1 MALALLA
8 SACSSS
14 NDAPVHTLEVTPG
27 SAILVGT
34 GDSITF
40 EARIVDAEG
49 TVVSDAPAVTWAS
62 SHSETVAINAAGE
75 ATAMTNIG
83 SAMITASTGDLVS
96 APVLAAVAVPSDNS
110 VLLGDDRFVS
120 DPELVGELPDEISSG
135 FQMRAVISG
144 TPPAVDQLII
154 ATGETPFAGR
164 VVSVDQATEGS
175 EVTVQL
181 TSMAELFKELSI
193 FETVA
198 WDQSAGTQA
207 ASTKGNKST
216 TSAKRVVKQAGD
228 PDAMFDI
235 GPFECTVNVGVSV
248 TDVVFNVTPVFDA
261 SQVSTSFIWLI
272 VDNETT
278 DFEAIIQGPFSAT
291 LNGDIELPLSFT
303 SAIDCRDKAIEVP
316 VVPPSGTLGLLSVEA
331 FATIG
336 IAFDA
341 QASTVAARVLLDGAL
356 TGAGR
361 IGVDYSN
368 LSNDLPLVSDAVLE
382 NHVNVAFE
390 FDDTLGDSAEVTLKP
405 AIRASLGTQ
414 LKVGIFGLSKT
425 FEIAEWIGTGT
436 RELKYATVNRQI
448 QNTTFAAS
456 ETRTLTAQYKI
467 TKEAYKAMFAWTVSG
482 PYAIEAIDTLIN
494 IAGVFGVSIDLNN
507 FTLLTLNSPSG
518 TLTAPGSGETGQ
530 GIDFSVVLQDV
541 DDFDGYNVEEVRLYR
556 HEGSGASL
564 TSELL
569 GTITPNEGDTNLV
582 YTWTP
587 GLDDV
592 GDHRI
597 SAFVITK
604 ESPATPYELSANSEV
619 FVTVFEGTD
628 PPLPNGL
635 EDFGADT
642 YVDCTVSAYSDR
654 NMGRDDSVDQEI
666 EYTSDTDDSEPT
678 PPGSGTL
685 ECDLDET
692 FGGARGRVN
701 ASADWTATTSA
712 GSFSLKI
719 DGTVESR
726 STVATMTEAP
736 YAEGDADLEVC
747 YDWGLSIAAPRAF
760 TISLS
765 VDGFFGTDLM
775 GPDHETITYSRGGYF
790 ETEASAEISGEDGD
804 FEIELHSDPK
814 PGDRSSISGVVP
826 AGGVNVSI
834 CVGMDGGTYSSYA
847 ASFER
852 ETTGSAMGRV
862 SL

>member
-1 MALALLA
+1 MTCHKIHRRNGPFLLALALLA

-303 SAIDCRDKAIEVP
+303 SAIDCRDKAIEVC

-414 LKVGIFGLSKT
+414 LKVGIFGL
-425 FEIAEWIGTGT
+425 
-436 RELKYATVNRQI
+436 
-448 QNTTFAAS
+448 
-456 ETRTLTAQYKI
+456 
-467 TKEAYKAMFAWTVSG
+467 
-482 PYAIEAIDTLIN
+482 
-494 IAGVFGVSIDLNN
+494 
-507 FTLLTLNSPSG
+507 
-518 TLTAPGSGETGQ
+518 
-530 GIDFSVVLQDV
+530 
-541 DDFDGYNVEEVRLYR
+541 
-556 HEGSGASL
+556 
-564 TSELL
+564 
-569 GTITPNEGDTNLV
+569 
-582 YTWTP
+582 
-587 GLDDV
+587 
-592 GDHRI
+592 
-597 SAFVITK
+597 
-604 ESPATPYELSANSEV
+604 
-619 FVTVFEGTD
+619 
-628 PPLPNGL
+628 
-635 EDFGADT
+635 
-642 YVDCTVSAYSDR
+642 
-654 NMGRDDSVDQEI
+654 
-666 EYTSDTDDSEPT
+666 
-678 PPGSGTL
+678 
-685 ECDLDET
+685 
-692 FGGARGRVN
+692 
-701 ASADWTATTSA
+701 
-712 GSFSLKI
+712 
-719 DGTVESR
+719 
-726 STVATMTEAP
+726 
-736 YAEGDADLEVC
+736 
-747 YDWGLSIAAPRAF
+747 
-760 TISLS
+760 
-765 VDGFFGTDLM
+765 
-775 GPDHETITYSRGGYF
+775 
-790 ETEASAEISGEDGD
+790 
-804 FEIELHSDPK
+804 
-814 PGDRSSISGVVP
+814 
-826 AGGVNVSI
+826 
-834 CVGMDGGTYSSYA
+834 
-847 ASFER
+847 
-852 ETTGSAMGRV
+852 
-862 SL
+862 